1 METQKN
7 KWFLR
12 AVHGGLSALVAF
24 HLFCVLLVPAGNN
37 YIGWLVAPYVE
48 PYVRMLAIGSTWGF
62 FSPDPGPPP
71 LVIEFEAI
79 AETGGQLRIG
89 RWPDGQDQ
97 LFFRERKTWRVTL
110 SRWLSMTPSA
120 GEQMLGPFLCRE
132 NPGAFQ
138 IRMWA
143 LEFGTP
149 SLLDVRDGKRQVGD
163 EVEQQRRYLGMTYC
177 PKSEEANAQA
187 RVNSAG
193 STSTEGSGT

>member
-1 METQKN
+1 METRKN
-7 KWFLR
+7 KWFKR
-12 AVHGGLSALVAF
+12 AVHVGLSVLVAF
-24 HLFCVLLVPAGNN
+24 HLFCVLLVPAGSN

-79 AETGGQLRIG
+79 SDTGGQIRTG
-89 RWPDGQDQ
+89 RWPDQQDQ

-110 SRWLSMTPSA
+110 SRWLSMTPNA
-120 GEQMLGPFLCRE
+120 GEQMLGPLLCRE

-163 EVEQQRRYLGMTYC
+163 EVEQQRRYLGMSYC
-177 PKSEEANAQA
+177 PQAGEEKTQA
-187 RVNSAG
+187 RTTDAG
-193 STSTEGSGT
+193 TASSVRSGS